1 MPAAEPFDGLGCP
14 LIAAWYS
21 ASKSGVP
28 NSAFILIRGDDEK
41 VLGKSPKSITL
52 LRLNLYAL
60 GQRFVQLL
68 QTMVHYRTLRLS
80 TLSFRDFFRRD
91 VDADNVSVMTF
102 FSGCQYVI
110 QTRFTFDPS
119 GR

>member
-1 MPAAEPFDGLGCP
+1 MIVRMDQPFAGL
-14 LIAAWYS
+14 
-21 ASKSGVP
+21 P
-28 NSAFILIRGDDEK
+28 NEIIRRPTERRRPSWVDVQHCSLCIGDDEK

-68 QTMVHYRTLRLS
+68 QAMVHYRTLRLS

-91 VDADNVSVMTF
+91 VDADNVSVIDSLADANT
-102 FSGCQYVI
+102 
-110 QTRFTFDPS
+110 
-119 GR
+119 